1 MDDEQKFLL
10 NIIENELGWPIDEV
24 GKIYSISI

>member
-24 GKIYSISI
+24 GWW